1 MMSMARKRVF
11 TIDIILR
18 FMASYRPRK
27 ASKRH
32 HGYKTAPLPR
42 PSPFSPQKPP
52 FSPSSSAFPLVIV
65 FVLSWGDTGA
75 GLRSSGASFGLCL
88 SLTAYSRLRSFL
100 FAFGFLAWCLL
111 RSAAVAPRSP
121 PAAASLA
128 GWLLSFGDADK
139 GNALVWHCPVI
150 IIRITKAVKGY
161 ASCIH
166 NP

>member
-1 MMSMARKRVF
+1 MYLPLTSFCVLWPL
-11 TIDIILR
+11 TGPG
-18 FMASYRPRK
+18 RPLKDTTGIKQPPCR
-27 ASKRH
+27 
-32 HGYKTAPLPR
+32 AP
-42 PSPFSPQKPP
+42 PP
-52 FSPSSSAFPLVIV
+52 FPPKTPLFPLLLGVPPCDIV